1 MPYIDPVTGAYVAD
15 SLNALPPGYNQPSA
29 SDAANIA
36 KMRAAITNQA
46 TQTPAP
52 SSTPS
57 FIQPIQA
64 VMQNMP
70 GAPVGQAAI
79 SMGSD
84 MLGGLLGNL
93 YGAYKGI
100 TGGEYGKGTDIAQ
113 QNAALAA
120 QNLHYTPPTQQ
131 GQNLVRAINKLP
143 EQITGS
149 SMGIGPLP
157 ELMGMNYRFTPDDL
171 RAGATSAITDVRN
184 FPMDY
189 ANAKAGLV
197 RDYPT
202 LGSRAAGATDTA
214 TAMAKPLAEMAY
226 NQIMETGGIKQPFGM
241 PDIPVANFAVK
252 PKGGNW
258 PTNLGSTIPLSEQSS
273 LGKHLSIL
281 QIDDPVK
288 AFVKQFEKHHPSIL
302 DNYRLQQAWEEFL
315 NEYGLKKDPEFNNY
329 VGKNPRVLELTKEAA
344 NEFAKKFNIGAE
356 QAGNKKLYTPA
367 QIEEIAPHY
376 NAWIMGP
383 YQKYI
388 TNQMGTGLE
397 TDPML
402 KTLDEANV
410 PISNFFNQN
419 GREIKGLF
427 PEVKPLTETQASIV
441 EHGRESALR
450 KYRDTNQNLLN
461 TNIGKETALTPSGK
475 RMEADIDRSLYPRTF
490 AYSKFDDPKYPAG
503 SKLERYSVVNDLNH
517 YDVEEGTGLPAVR
530 KRVLHDLLQG
540 KLQPKDLQKALPA
553 NVLQKLIDEYKSAQ
567 KSKEAVEQAKDDW
580 RKSRFESIQS
590 DVPYDDGSKMHIIR
604 PEDVQ
609 TDTGKN
615 LALRDLG
622 LSTIDLK
629 QCIGAGCRNT
639 PDYPT
644 PEYNHGPY
652 IEPHTGKV
660 VKGADPY
667 EQTHARRYM
676 DRLERGKAEIA
687 RLLDPKGVAQ
697 ASVDMH
703 YEAPRVLR
711 VSQQADI
718 IANWLEK
725 NNHAAY
731 LEFVD
736 NKNNFGSA
744 EAVKNAYQLY
754 PEVREYVEKLQG
766 APTKYIAEMKGYDN
780 QKVKPEYVPHMVKFL
795 NQHADQLTDVR
806 DLKNL
811 PEVHDLKNTYD
822 AVGNMSDKRQDW
834 YSPTVEQF
842 LDKVE
847 SENLL
852 PRFFTTDQFEAL
864 AGDMQVDLSA
874 EPPKKLSDWDKQT
887 LREEV
892 YSVLVKDP
900 ESLYLQDNLKDHV
913 VENLDILFGD
923 RKPEGQVSL
932 DTHRKLVDMLLDHNG
947 KYRDQLISALGQLAD
962 KGPNG
967 WVDEF
972 TEPQITNMLNIMADW
987 FKKHP
992 MEKLPSNADFERA
1005 IQKHPNPFS
1014 EIKIPESPWHPS
1026 ENELANGAHE
1036 MEPNEQDH
1044 VNAIRQRAY
1053 ENASEMVRGL
1063 YTTDFLRRLYE
1074 GDMDARQSIVTD
1086 MVASPRTYGLTNY
1099 SPAARNTVIERIMQ
1113 EGIFWPHENPR
1124 EE

>member
-57 FIQPIQA
+57 FIQPIQTA
-64 VMQNMP
+64 MQNMP

-84 MLGGLLGNL
+84 MLGGLIGNL

-131 GQNLVRAINKLP
+131 GQNLVSAINKLP

-189 ANAKAGLV
+189 ANAKAGLL

-214 TAMAKPLAEMAY
+214 TSIAKPLAEMAY

-252 PKGGNW
+252 PGGGNW

-273 LGKHLSIL
+273 LGKHLSAI
-281 QIDDPVK
+281 QIDDPIK
-288 AFVKQFEKHHPSIL
+288 AFVKQFENHHPSAL
-302 DNYRLQQAWEEFL
+302 NNFRLHQAWEEFL
-315 NEYGLKKDPEFNNY
+315 HKYYEDNAKGIKYSDLAGAPMEALK
-329 VGKNPRVLELTKEAA
+329 KEAA
-344 NEFAKKFNIGAE
+344 NEFAEKFNTVAE
-356 QAGNKKLYTPA
+356 QDGNKKLYTPA
-367 QIEEIAPHY
+367 QIEEMAPHY
-376 NAWIMGP
+376 NAWVMGP

-388 TNQMGTGLE
+388 TNQMGTGRE
-397 TDPML
+397 TDPVL
-402 KTLDEANV
+402 KTLDEANI
-410 PISNFFNQN
+410 PISNFFNEN
-419 GREIKGLF
+419 DREIKGLF
-427 PEVKPLTETQASIV
+427 PDVKPLTETQLDIV
-441 EHGRESALR
+441 KHDRESALR
-450 KYRDTNQNLLN
+450 KYKDANQNLLN
-461 TNIGKETALTPSGK
+461 TNIGKETALTPGGK

-490 AYSKFDDPKYPAG
+490 AYSKFDDPKYPVG
-503 SKLERYSVVNDLNH
+503 SKLDKYSVVNDLNYH
-517 YDVEEGTGLPAVR
+517 EVEEGTGLPAIR
-530 KRVLHDLLQG
+530 KKVLHDLLQG

-580 RKSRFESIQS
+580 RKSRFDNIQS

-622 LSTIDLK
+622 LSTLDLK

-639 PDYPT
+639 LDYPT
-644 PEYNHGPY
+644 PEYSHGPY

-725 NNHAAY
+725 NNHDAY
-731 LEFVD
+731 LEFVN

-766 APTKYIAEMKGYDN
+766 VPTKYIAEMKGYDN
-780 QKVKPEYVPHMVKFL
+780 QEVKPEYVPHMVKFL

-806 DLKNL
+806 DFKNL
-811 PEVHDLKNTYD
+811 PGAHDMNNAYD
-822 AVGNMSDKRQDW
+822 TVGKLIDKHPHWDAD
-834 YSPTVEQF
+834 TVENF
-842 LDKVE
+842 FDDIETNK
-847 SENLL
+847 LL
-852 PRFFTTDQFEAL
+852 PRFFTDEDFALKATDK
-864 AGDMQVDLSA
+864 GVDLSA
-874 EPPKKLSDWDKQT
+874 PPKKSNNSPTLAQEAYEKLSLELRRTYEEDY
-887 LREEV
+887 LREFENGDQDV
-892 YSVLVKDP
+892 IQSIINDVDYHPDQYGLGKFGEHTRQMAIERLVREGLHNP
-900 ESLYLQDNLKDHV
+900 N
-913 VENLDILFGD
+913 DI
-923 RKPEGQVSL
+923 
-932 DTHRKLVDMLLDHNG
+932 NG
-947 KYRDQLISALGQLAD
+947 
-962 KGPNG
+962 
-967 WVDEF
+967 
-972 TEPQITNMLNIMADW
+972 
-987 FKKHP
+987 
-992 MEKLPSNADFERA
+992 
-1005 IQKHPNPFS
+1005 
-1014 EIKIPESPWHPS
+1014 
-1026 ENELANGAHE
+1026 
-1036 MEPNEQDH
+1036 
-1044 VNAIRQRAY
+1044 IRQHAY
-1053 ENASEMVRGL
+1053 ETLSETIRRQAPQAFEQLRDNPIIRIAFADVVRADPTRYGISNYAPAL
-1063 YTTDFLRRLYE
+1063 QEIIINRFARE
-1074 GDMDARQSIVTD
+1074 GFAPEQ
-1086 MVASPRTYGLTNY
+1086 
-1099 SPAARNTVIERIMQ
+1099 
-1113 EGIFWPHENPR
+1113 
-1124 EE
+1124 

>member
-1 MPYIDPVTGAYVAD
+1 MAD
-15 SLNALPPGYNQPSA
+15 
-29 SDAANIA
+29 DIA
-36 KMRAAITNQA
+36 KMRAALTDGA
-46 TQTPAP
+46 SVSVTGAP
-52 SSTPS
+52 SNFDNAQAIAQSRSLPDLSTA
-57 FIQPIQA
+57 FKPIEA
-64 VMQNMP
+64 LYQNMP
-70 GAPVGQAAI
+70 GAALVQGIIPTLEFPFQVA
-79 SMGSD
+79 GSA
-84 MLGGLLGNL
+84 L
-93 YGAYKGI
+93 YGL
-100 TGGEYGKGTDIAQ
+100 GKQIFNPSDANFDRDTTKAMQ
-113 QNAALAA
+113 AL
-120 QNLHYTPPTQQ
+120 QYTPPTQAGKNVANTIAQ
-131 GQNLVRAINKLP
+131 AP
-143 EQITGS
+143 EAITGS
-149 SMGIGPLP
+149 SMPISPLP
-157 ELMGMNYRFTPDDL
+157 EIWNNPPRFTPEDL

-202 LGSRAAGATDTA
+202 LGSRAAGVTDTA
-214 TAMAKPLAEMAY
+214 TAMAKPLAEIAY

-344 NEFAKKFNIGAE
+344 NEFAKAYNIGAE

-367 QIEEIAPHY
+367 QIEEMAPHY

-622 LSTIDLK
+622 LSTLDLK

-644 PEYNHGPY
+644 PEYSHGPY

-697 ASVDMH
+697 ASIDMH

-725 NNHAAY
+725 NNHDAY
-731 LEFVD
+731 LEFVN

-766 APTKYIAEMKGYDN
+766 VPTKYIAEMKGYDN
-780 QKVKPEYVPHMVKFL
+780 QEVKPEYVPHMVKFL

-806 DLKNL
+806 DFKNL
-811 PEVHDLKNTYD
+811 PGAYD
-822 AVGNMSDKRQDW
+822 MNNAYDTVGKLIDKHPHWDAD
-834 YSPTVEQF
+834 TVENF
-842 LDKVE
+842 FDDIETNK
-847 SENLL
+847 LL
-852 PRFFTTDQFEAL
+852 PRFFTDEDFALKATDK
-864 AGDMQVDLSA
+864 GVDLSA
-874 EPPKKLSDWDKQT
+874 PPKKSNNSPTLAQEAYEKLSLELRRTYEEDY
-887 LREEV
+887 LREFENGDENV
-892 YSVLVKDP
+892 IQSIINDVDYHPDQYGLGKFGEHTRQMAIERLVR
-900 ESLYLQDNLKDHV
+900 EGLHNSN
-913 VENLDILFGD
+913 DI
-923 RKPEGQVSL
+923 
-932 DTHRKLVDMLLDHNG
+932 NG
-947 KYRDQLISALGQLAD
+947 
-962 KGPNG
+962 
-967 WVDEF
+967 
-972 TEPQITNMLNIMADW
+972 
-987 FKKHP
+987 
-992 MEKLPSNADFERA
+992 
-1005 IQKHPNPFS
+1005 
-1014 EIKIPESPWHPS
+1014 
-1026 ENELANGAHE
+1026 
-1036 MEPNEQDH
+1036 
-1044 VNAIRQRAY
+1044 IRQHAY
-1053 ENASEMVRGL
+1053 ETLSETIRRQAPQAFEQLRDNPIIRIAFADVVRADPTRYGISNYAPAL
-1063 YTTDFLRRLYE
+1063 QEIIINRFARE
-1074 GDMDARQSIVTD
+1074 GFAPEQ
-1086 MVASPRTYGLTNY
+1086 
-1099 SPAARNTVIERIMQ
+1099 
-1113 EGIFWPHENPR
+1113 
-1124 EE
+1124 

>member
-1 MPYIDPVTGAYVAD
+1 MAD
-15 SLNALPPGYNQPSA
+15 
-29 SDAANIA
+29 DIA
-36 KMRAAITNQA
+36 KMRAALTDGA
-46 TQTPAP
+46 SVSVTGAP
-52 SSTPS
+52 SNFDNAQAIAQSRSLPDLSTA
-57 FIQPIQA
+57 FKPIEA
-64 VMQNMP
+64 LYQNMP
-70 GAPVGQAAI
+70 GAALVQGVLPTLEFPFQVA
-79 SMGSD
+79 GSA
-84 MLGGLLGNL
+84 L
-93 YGAYKGI
+93 YGL
-100 TGGEYGKGTDIAQ
+100 GKQIFNPSDANFDRDTTKAMQ
-113 QNAALAA
+113 AL
-120 QNLHYTPPTQQ
+120 QYTPPTQAGKNVANTIAQ
-131 GQNLVRAINKLP
+131 AP
-143 EQITGS
+143 EAITGS
-149 SMGIGPLP
+149 SMPISPLP
-157 ELMGMNYRFTPDDL
+157 EIWNNPPRFTPEDL

-189 ANAKAGLV
+189 ANAKMGLQ
-197 RDYPT
+197 REYPT
-202 LGSRAAGATDTA
+202 LGSRAAGVTDTA
-214 TAMAKPLAEMAY
+214 TAMAKPLAEIAY
-226 NQIMETGGIKQPFGM
+226 NQVMENGNIKMPGGL
-241 PDIPVANFAVK
+241 PDIPVYNYAVK

-344 NEFAKKFNIGAE
+344 NEFAEKFNIGAE

-367 QIEEIAPHY
+367 QIEEMAPHY

-427 PEVKPLTETQASIV
+427 PEVKPLTETQASII

-553 NVLQKLIDEYKSAQ
+553 NILQKLIDEYKFAQ

-604 PEDVQ
+604 PEDIQ

-687 RLLDPKGVAQ
+687 RLLDPKGIAQ

-703 YEAPRVLR
+703 YETPRKL
-711 VSQQADI
+711 SDSDKI
-718 IANWLEK
+718 
-725 NNHAAY
+725 HAIGIY
-731 LEFVD
+731 LED
-736 NKNNFGSA
+736 NKPEFAKEFFDNLANFGKTRA
-744 EAVKNAYQLY
+744 IENAIQLH
-754 PEVREYVEKLQG
+754 PEIADLIAQREKPYH
-766 APTKYIAEMKGYDN
+766 KYIAEMKGYDN
-780 QKVKPEYVPHMVKFL
+780 QEVKPEYVPHMVKFL

-806 DLKNL
+806 DFKNL
-811 PEVHDLKNTYD
+811 PGAHDMNNAYD
-822 AVGNMSDKRQDW
+822 TVGKLIDKHPHWDAD
-834 YSPTVEQF
+834 TVENF
-842 LDKVE
+842 FDDIEANK
-847 SENLL
+847 LL
-852 PRFFTTDQFEAL
+852 PRFFTDEDFALKATDR
-864 AGDMQVDLSA
+864 GIDLSA
-874 EPPKKLSDWDKQT
+874 PPKKSNNSPTLAQEAYEKLSLELRRTYEEDY
-887 LREEV
+887 LREF
-892 YSVLVKDP
+892 
-900 ESLYLQDNLKDHV
+900 
-913 VENLDILFGD
+913 ENGDENVIQSIINDVDYHPDQYGLGKFGEHTRQMAID
-923 RKPEGQVSL
+923 
-932 DTHRKLVDMLLDHNG
+932 KLVREGLHN
-947 KYRDQLISALGQLAD
+947 
-962 KGPNG
+962 PNN
-967 WVDEF
+967 
-972 TEPQITNMLNIMADW
+972 EPD
-987 FKKHP
+987 
-992 MEKLPSNADFERA
+992 
-1005 IQKHPNPFS
+1005 
-1014 EIKIPESPWHPS
+1014 
-1026 ENELANGAHE
+1026 
-1036 MEPNEQDH
+1036 EQDH

-1099 SPAARNTVIERIMQ
+1099 SPAARNAVIERIMQ

>member
-1 MPYIDPVTGAYVAD
+1 MAD
-15 SLNALPPGYNQPSA
+15 
-29 SDAANIA
+29 DIA
-36 KMRAAITNQA
+36 KMRAALTDGA
-46 TQTPAP
+46 SVSVTGAP
-52 SSTPS
+52 SNFDNAQAIAQSRSLPDLSTA
-57 FIQPIQA
+57 FKPIEA
-64 VMQNMP
+64 LYQNMP
-70 GAPVGQAAI
+70 GASLVQGVLPTLEFPFQVA
-79 SMGSD
+79 GSA
-84 MLGGLLGNL
+84 L
-93 YGAYKGI
+93 YGL
-100 TGGEYGKGTDIAQ
+100 GKQIFNPSDANFDRDTTKAMQ
-113 QNAALAA
+113 AL
-120 QNLHYTPPTQQ
+120 QYTPPTQAGKNVANTIAQ
-131 GQNLVRAINKLP
+131 AP
-143 EQITGS
+143 EAITGS
-149 SMGIGPLP
+149 SMPISPLP
-157 ELMGMNYRFTPDDL
+157 EIWNNPPRFTPEDL

-189 ANAKAGLV
+189 ANAKMGLQ
-197 RDYPT
+197 REYPT
-202 LGSRAAGATDTA
+202 LGSRAAGVTDTA
-214 TAMAKPLAEMAY
+214 TAMAKPLAEIAY
-226 NQIMETGGIKQPFGM
+226 NQVMENGNIKMPGGL
-241 PDIPVANFAVK
+241 PDIPVYNYAVK

-344 NEFAKKFNIGAE
+344 NEFAEKFNIGAE

-427 PEVKPLTETQASIV
+427 PEVKPLTETQASII

-553 NVLQKLIDEYKSAQ
+553 NILQKLIDEYKSAQ

-725 NNHAAY
+725 NNHDAY
-731 LEFVD
+731 LEFVN

-766 APTKYIAEMKGYDN
+766 VPTKYIAEMKGYDN
-780 QKVKPEYVPHMVKFL
+780 QEVKPEYVPHMVKFL

-806 DLKNL
+806 DFKNL
-811 PEVHDLKNTYD
+811 PGAHDMNNAYD
-822 AVGNMSDKRQDW
+822 TVGKLIDKHPHWDAD
-834 YSPTVEQF
+834 TVENF
-842 LDKVE
+842 FDDIETNK
-847 SENLL
+847 LL
-852 PRFFTTDQFEAL
+852 PRFFTDEDFALKATDK
-864 AGDMQVDLSA
+864 GVDLSA
-874 EPPKKLSDWDKQT
+874 PPKKSNNSPTLAQEAYEKLSLELRRTYEEDY
-887 LREEV
+887 LREFENGDQDV
-892 YSVLVKDP
+892 IQSIINDVDYHPDQYGLGKFGEHTRQMAIERLVREGLHNP
-900 ESLYLQDNLKDHV
+900 N
-913 VENLDILFGD
+913 DI
-923 RKPEGQVSL
+923 
-932 DTHRKLVDMLLDHNG
+932 NG
-947 KYRDQLISALGQLAD
+947 
-962 KGPNG
+962 
-967 WVDEF
+967 
-972 TEPQITNMLNIMADW
+972 
-987 FKKHP
+987 
-992 MEKLPSNADFERA
+992 
-1005 IQKHPNPFS
+1005 
-1014 EIKIPESPWHPS
+1014 
-1026 ENELANGAHE
+1026 
-1036 MEPNEQDH
+1036 
-1044 VNAIRQRAY
+1044 IRQHAY
-1053 ENASEMVRGL
+1053 ETLSETIRRQAPQAFEQLRDNPIIRIAFADVVRADPTRYGISNYAPAL
-1063 YTTDFLRRLYE
+1063 QEIIINRFARE
-1074 GDMDARQSIVTD
+1074 GFAPEQ
-1086 MVASPRTYGLTNY
+1086 
-1099 SPAARNTVIERIMQ
+1099 
-1113 EGIFWPHENPR
+1113 
-1124 EE
+1124 